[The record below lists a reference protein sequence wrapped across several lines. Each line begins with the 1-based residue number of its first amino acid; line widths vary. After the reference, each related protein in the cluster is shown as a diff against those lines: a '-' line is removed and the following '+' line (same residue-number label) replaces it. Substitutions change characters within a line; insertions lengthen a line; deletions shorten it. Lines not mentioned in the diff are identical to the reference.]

1 MVSLLASLTANR
13 ELPVS
18 KSRRPDP
25 SNSTTAPRRRSVR
38 RPSSP
43 GSDVWRDKRVW
54 VAATGLVV
62 MIAALVAL
70 SWPTTAAEPQ
80 RVVLSEAIERVRG
93 GEVAFAT
100 IDDKSREVLLVLGD
114 PATATSPAIA
124 PDGAFELPEGEQLV
138 AAYNEGYGPD
148 LAAIFVDAGV
158 PFTGEPEPEPDRLT
172 PIVTNLLPALLIVSF
187 LLWFVARKG
196 GFGQFG
202 KSNRG
207 PAAVPS
213 TRFSDVAG
221 ADEAVA
227 ELREVVDLLH
237 DPERFAASGATV
249 PRGFLLEGP
258 PGTGKTLLARA
269 VAGEAGVPFFSLSGS
284 EFVEM
289 FVGVGAS
296 RVRDVFAKARKHE
309 RAIIFIDE
317 IDAIGKARGNGPS
330 SGAND
335 EREATLN
342 QLLVEMDGFEGS
354 GIITLA
360 ATNRADVLDQALL
373 RAGRFD
379 RRIAVPAPDR
389 VGRTKILELHT
400 DGRRLA
406 DDVDL
411 VALARRTP
419 GMTGADLAALVN
431 SATLEAARDGA
442 EAVNADHL
450 EAALS
455 TAMLGR
461 ERRSAVTT
469 DRDRTITAW
478 HEAGHTLAALLQP
491 DADDPVTVTIVPR
504 GPAGGV
510 TWMSGNDNAFMT
522 ASEARAKLVTAMAGR
537 AAEERLLAGSF
548 TQGAAGD
555 FQHATE
561 LATNM
566 VTRYGMS
573 PLGVASLSPEQV
585 VNGPLAE
592 QVHAA
597 VNTLLDEALA
607 EARALLQTNADLLA
621 AVADGLL
628 LDETLHLADILR
640 LQGELAEVTRA

>member
-1 MVSLLASLTANR
+1 
-13 ELPVS
+13 VS
-18 KSRRPDP
+18 KPTRPD
-25 SNSTTAPRRRSVR
+25 SSETTAPSRRR
-38 RPSSP
+38 PGSP
-43 GSDVWRDKRVW
+43 GPRGPEVWRDKRIW
-54 VAATGLVV
+54 MAAIGLVV
-62 MIAALVAL
+62 MFASAIALT
-70 SWPTTAAEPQ
+70 WPSTQIQPE
-80 RVVLSEAIERVRG
+80 RVVLSEAIGRVQD

-100 IDDKSREVLLVLGD
+100 LDDASREVLLVLGD
-114 PATATSPAIA
+114 PASATSPAIA
-124 PDGAFELPEGEQLV
+124 SDGSFELPEGEQLV
-138 AAYNEGYGPD
+138 AAYNEGYGTE
-148 LAAIFVDAGV
+148 LANLFREEGV
-158 PFTGEPEPEPDRLT
+158 PFTGEPEAQPDRFT
-172 PIVTNLLPALLIVSF
+172 PLVTNLLPAVVIVSF

-196 GFGQFG
+196 GFGQMG
-202 KSNRG
+202 KSTRG
-207 PAAVPS
+207 PATVPS
-213 TRFSDVAG
+213 TRFADVAG

-227 ELREVVDLLH
+227 ELQEVVDLLH
-237 DPERFAASGATV
+237 DPERFAGSGATV

-296 RVRDVFAKARKHE
+296 RVRDAFAKARKHE

-317 IDAIGKARGNGPS
+317 IDAIGKKRGAGPS

-373 RAGRFD
+373 RSGRFD
-379 RRIAVPAPDR
+379 RRISVPAPDR
-389 VGRTKILELHT
+389 LGRTRILELHT
-400 DGRRLA
+400 SDRQLA

-411 VALARRTP
+411 VGLARRTP
-419 GMTGADLAALVN
+419 GMTGADLASLVN
-431 SATLEAARDGA
+431 SATLEAAREGA
-442 EAVNADHL
+442 DEVANGHL

-469 DRDRTITAW
+469 DRDRSITAW
-478 HEAGHTLAALLQP
+478 HEAGHTLAALLQA

-522 ASEARAKLVTAMAGR
+522 AAEARAKLVTAMGGR
-537 AAEERLLAGSF
+537 AAEERLLDGSF
-548 TQGAAGD
+548 TQGAASD

-561 LATNM
+561 LATMM

-573 PLGVASLSPEQV
+573 PLGVASLTPEQV
-585 VNGPLAE
+585 INGPLAE

-597 VNTLLDEALA
+597 VNVLLDEALA
-607 EARALLQTNADLLA
+607 EARGLLQAHAELLE

-640 LQGELAEVTRA
+640 LQGELVETSRA

>member
-1 MVSLLASLTANR
+1 MLK
-13 ELPVS
+13 P
-18 KSRRPDP
+18 
-25 SNSTTAPRRRSVR
+25 R
-38 RPSSP
+38 RPSRSEATTSP
-43 GSDVWRDKRVW
+43 RRSLRGDGPSPDVWRDKRVW
-54 VAATGLVV
+54 FAAVALLAVV
-62 MIAALVAL
+62 GGSIAL
-70 SWPTTAAEPQ
+70 SWPAPEVEPE
-80 RVVLSEAIERVRG
+80 RVVLSEALARVAA
-93 GEVAFAT
+93 GEVAFAS
-100 IDDKSREVLLVLGD
+100 IDDASREVLLVLGD
-114 PATATSPAIA
+114 PATTGSPQVDA
-124 PDGAFELPEGEQLV
+124 DGSFALPEGQQVV
-138 AAYNEGYGPD
+138 AAFNDGYGRD
-148 LAAIFVDAGV
+148 LAAAFSAAGV
-158 PFTGEPEPEPDRLT
+158 PFTGEPRPEPDRLT
-172 PIVTNLLPALLIVSF
+172 PVLTNLLPALIIVGF

-196 GFGQFG
+196 GFGQYG
-202 KSNRG
+202 KSSRG
-207 PAAVPS
+207 PAAVPT
-213 TRFSDVAG
+213 TRFCDVAG
-221 ADEAVA
+221 ADEAVS
-227 ELREVVDLLH
+227 ELREVVELLH
-237 DPERFAASGATV
+237 DPEKFATSGATV

-373 RAGRFD
+373 RPGRFD

-389 VGRTKILELHT
+389 VGRTRILELHT
-400 DGRRLA
+400 QGRRLG

-411 VALARRTP
+411 VSLARRTP

-431 SATLEAARDGA
+431 AATLEAARQGA
-442 EAVNADHL
+442 DEVTASHL
-450 EAALS
+450 ESALS

-478 HEAGHTLAALLQP
+478 HEAGHTLAALLQEH
-491 DADDPVTVTIVPR
+491 ADDPVTVTIVPR

-510 TWMSGNDNAFMT
+510 TWMSGNDNAFLT
-522 ASEARAKLVTAMAGR
+522 QEEARAKLVTAMGGR
-537 AAEERLLAGSF
+537 AAEERLLDGSF

-573 PLGVASLSPEQV
+573 TLGVASLSPEQV
-585 VNGPLAE
+585 VNGPLAT
-592 QVHAA
+592 QVHTA
-597 VNTLLDEALA
+597 VNELLDEALGQ
-607 EARALLQTNADLLA
+607 ARALLQANAALLQ

-628 LDETLHLADILR
+628 LEETLHLADILR
-640 LQGELAEVTRA
+640 LQGELGTVTAG

>member
-1 MVSLLASLTANR
+1 MQ
-13 ELPVS
+13 
-18 KSRRPDP
+18 KSRRPGSSRSD
-25 SNSTTAPRRRSVR
+25 TVTRRRTF
-38 RPSSP
+38 
-43 GSDVWRDKRVW
+43 GSGPPPESEAWRDKRVW
-54 VAATGLVV
+54 LAT
-62 MIAALVAL
+62 AALAVLIGGWIAL
-70 SWPTTAAEPQ
+70 SWPAPQALPQ
-80 RVVLSEAIERVRG
+80 RVVLSEAIAHIRT
-93 GEVAFAT
+93 GEVAFAS
-100 IDDKSREVLLVLGD
+100 IDDSRREVLLVLGA
-114 PATATSPAIA
+114 PAADSPQVAA
-124 PDGAFELPEGEQLV
+124 DGSFALPEGEQVV
-138 AAYNEGYGPD
+138 AAYNDGYGRD
-148 LAAIFVDAGV
+148 LAAMLAESDV
-158 PFTGEPEPEPDRLT
+158 PFTGEPRPIPDRLT
-172 PIVTNLLPALLIVSF
+172 PVLTNLLPAVIIVGF

-202 KSNRG
+202 KSSRG

-213 TRFSDVAG
+213 TRFTDVAG
-221 ADEAVA
+221 ADEAVS
-227 ELREVVDLLH
+227 ELAEVVELLH
-237 DPERFAASGATV
+237 DPSRFAASGATV

-317 IDAIGKARGNGPS
+317 IDAIGKSRGNGPT

-373 RAGRFD
+373 RPGRFD
-379 RRIAVPAPDR
+379 RRIVVPAPDR
-389 VGRTKILELHT
+389 VGRTRILELHT
-400 DGRRLA
+400 RNRHLHE
-406 DDVDL
+406 DVDL

-431 SATLEAARDGA
+431 SATLEAARRGDELVG
-442 EAVNADHL
+442 NDHL

-510 TWMSGNDNAFMT
+510 TWMSGNDNAFLT
-522 ASEARAKLVTAMAGR
+522 ADEARAKLVTAMAGR
-537 AAEERLLAGSF
+537 AAEERLLDGSY
-548 TQGAAGD
+548 TQGAASD
-555 FQHATE
+555 FHHATE

-566 VTRYGMS
+566 VTRFGMS
-573 PLGVASLSPEQV
+573 PLGVVSLAPEQV

-597 VNTLLDEALA
+597 VSTLLEEALA
-607 EARALLQTNADLLA
+607 EARALLQVNSALLT
-621 AVADGLL
+621 AVSEGLL
-628 LDETLHLADILR
+628 LEETLHLADILR
-640 LQGELAEVTRA
+640 MQAELGSVGAV

>member
-1 MVSLLASLTANR
+1 MQK
-13 ELPVS
+13 P
-18 KSRRPDP
+18 RRPGSSDDD
-25 SNSTTAPRRRSVR
+25 TATRPRRSLR
-38 RPSSP
+38 RPGSSP
-43 GSDVWRDKRVW
+43 DPVVWKDKRVW
-54 VAATGLVV
+54 FAS
-62 MIAALVAL
+62 AALLAVVVGWIAL
-70 SWPTTAAEPQ
+70 SGPAPAALPE
-80 RVVLSEAIERVRG
+80 RVVLSEAIGHIRAND
-93 GEVAFAT
+93 VAFAT
-100 IDDKSREVLLVLGD
+100 IDDRSREVLLVLGD
-114 PATATSPAIA
+114 PIPASPEIGE
-124 PDGAFELPEGEQLV
+124 DGAFELPEGEQIV
-138 AAYNEGYGPD
+138 AAFNDGFGPD
-148 LAAIFVDAGV
+148 LATMLAESDV
-158 PFTGEPEPEPDRLT
+158 PFTGEPRPVPDRLT
-172 PIVTNLLPALLIVSF
+172 PILTNLLPAVIIIGF
-187 LLWFVARKG
+187 LLWFMARKG
-196 GFGQFG
+196 GFGGFT
-202 KSNRG
+202 KSSRG

-213 TRFSDVAG
+213 TRFGDVAG

-227 ELREVVDLLH
+227 ELQEVVDLLH
-237 DPERFAASGATV
+237 SPERFAASGATV

-296 RVRDVFAKARKHE
+296 RVRDVFNKARKHE

-317 IDAIGKARGNGPS
+317 IDAIGKARGNGPT

-373 RAGRFD
+373 RPGRFD
-379 RRIAVPAPDR
+379 RRITVPAPDR
-389 VGRTKILELHT
+389 QGRTRILELHT
-400 DGRRLA
+400 ANRRLA
-406 DDVDL
+406 ADVDL
-411 VALARRTP
+411 VSLARRTP
-419 GMTGADLAALVN
+419 GMTGADLASLVN
-431 SATLEAARDGA
+431 STTLESARSGADEVTAA
-442 EAVNADHL
+442 HL
-450 EAALS
+450 ESALS

-469 DRDRTITAW
+469 DRDRMITAW

-491 DADDPVTVTIVPR
+491 TADDPVTVTIVPR

-510 TWMSGNDNAFMT
+510 TWMSGNDNAFLT
-522 ASEARAKLVTAMAGR
+522 AEEARAKLVTAMAGR
-537 AAEERLLAGSF
+537 AAEERLLEGSF
-548 TQGAAGD
+548 TQGAASD
-555 FQHATE
+555 FHHATD

-573 PLGVASLSPEQV
+573 PLGVASLSPEQI

-592 QVHAA
+592 QVNAA

-607 EARALLQTNADLLA
+607 EARSLLQTNRHLLA
-621 AVADGLL
+621 AVAEGLL
-628 LDETLHLADILR
+628 LEETLHLADILR
-640 LQGELAEVTRA
+640 MQTELAPAANA